1 MTMIRNMMVAA
12 VLALVVGVA
21 SLPTR
26 AAPTQLGFAIDGSG
40 SIGPADFTLQ
50 TGGLAAAFA
59 ALPTDSTVEVTIV
72 QFASGSVLEQAPLL
86 IDSPATRT
94 ALIATTNA
102 ITQTGGGTNIPA
114 GVAQLT
120 TQMTGSANFDPA
132 STTQSFI
139 NVSTDGVSSGDL
151 NAAGTAAVAAGIDSI
166 SAEAVGSGANPNL
179 LLPLVR
185 PLPNVGILPADS
197 APPNP
202 LNGGWVLPITNF
214 NSFAPAIASKIQVI
228 VNTPEPA
235 SLAVFAIGLLGL
247 GFIGYRRK
255 DILS

>member
-1 MTMIRNMMVAA
+1 MIVAT
-12 VLALVVGVA
+12 VLALVLGVA

-26 AAPTQLGFAIDGSG
+26 AAVTQLGFAIDGSG
-40 SIGPADFTLQ
+40 SINASEFALQ

-59 ALPTDSTVEVTIV
+59 ALPPDSTVEVTIV
-72 QFASGSVLEQAPLL
+72 QFESTSVLEQAPLL
-86 IDSPATRT
+86 IDSVATRN

-120 TQMTGSANFDPA
+120 TAMTGSANFDPT

-139 NVSTDGVSSGDL
+139 NVSTDGVSGGDL
-151 NAAGTAAVAAGIDSI
+151 NQAGTDAVNAGIDSI
-166 SAEAVGSGANPNL
+166 SAEAVGSGANPNA

-185 PLPNVGILPADS
+185 PLPNVGILPTDS
-197 APPNP
+197 SPPNP

-214 NSFAPAIASKIQVI
+214 NSFAPAIAAKVRVI
-228 VNTPEPA
+228 VNIPEPA
-235 SLAVFAIGLLGL
+235 TLAVFAIGLLGL
-247 GFIGYRRK
+247 GFMAYRRK
-255 DILS
+255 DVLS

>member
-1 MTMIRNMMVAA
+1 MIVAT
-12 VLALVVGVA
+12 VLALVLGVA

-26 AAPTQLGFAIDGSG
+26 AAVTQLGFAIDGSG

-86 IDSPATRT
+86 IDSPATRQ
-94 ALIATTNA
+94 ALIDTTNA

-114 GVAQLT
+114 GVSQLT
-120 TQMTGSANFDPA
+120 TEMTGSANFDPTA
-132 STTQSFI
+132 TDQSFI

-151 NAAGTAAVAAGIDSI
+151 NQAGTDAVNAGIDSI
-166 SAEAVGSGANPNL
+166 SAEAVGGGANPGL
-179 LLPLVR
+179 LVPLVR
-185 PLPNVGILPADS
+185 PLPLAVVGGILPADS

-214 NSFAPAIASKIQVI
+214 NSFAPAIAAKIQVI
-228 VNTPEPA
+228 VPTPEPA

>member
-1 MTMIRNMMVAA
+1 MMVAV

-26 AAPTQLGFAIDGSG
+26 AAVTQLGFAIDGSG
-40 SIGPADFTLQ
+40 SIGPGDFTLQ

-86 IDSPATRT
+86 IDSPATRA

-114 GVAQLT
+114 GVSQLT
-120 TQMTGSANFDPA
+120 TAMTGSANFDPTA
-132 STTQSFI
+132 TDQSFI

-151 NAAGTAAVAAGIDSI
+151 DAAGTAAVAAGIDSI

-214 NSFAPAIASKIQVI
+214 NSFAPAIAAKVQVI
-228 VNTPEPA
+228 VPTPEPA

-247 GFIGYRRK
+247 GFMGYRRK

>member
-1 MTMIRNMMVAA
+1 MMVAA

-26 AAPTQLGFAIDGSG
+26 AAVTQLGFAIDGSG
-40 SIGPADFTLQ
+40 SLSAADFTLE
-50 TGGLAAAFA
+50 TSGLAAAFA
-59 ALPTDSTVEVTIV
+59 ALPVDSTVEVTIV

-86 IDSPATRT
+86 IDSVATRT

-102 ITQTGGGTNIPA
+102 IVQTGGNTNISA
-114 GVAQLT
+114 AVSQLT
-120 TQMTGSANFDPA
+120 TAMTGSANFDPA
-132 STTQSFI
+132 ATDQSFI
-139 NVSTDGVSSGDL
+139 NVSTDGEANEGNL
-151 NAAGTAAVAAGIDSI
+151 NLNQVGTDAVNAGIDSI
-166 SAEAVGSGANPNL
+166 SAEAVGQFANPDL
-179 LLPLVR
+179 LLPMVR
-185 PLPNVGILPADS
+185 PTPNVGILPADS

-202 LNGGWVLPITNF
+202 LDGGWVLPITNF
-214 NSFAPAIASKIQVI
+214 NSFAPAIAAKIQVI
-228 VNTPEPA
+228 VPTPEPA